1 MTERLKHIAP
11 EWTKILSTYKYIPFR
26 LPEGEKADIR
36 SYAKCIVGESWNWK
50 FDYCE
55 LCKICE
61 RYAKKF
67 YDLSTIYRLEEL
79 TDDEREAMLDAIIAF
94 LDHFE
99 EAHK

>member
-36 SYAKCIVGESWNWK
+36 SYAKCIVGECWNWK
-50 FDYCE
+50 SDYYAHCE
-55 LCKICE
+55 QCE
-61 RYAKKF
+61 RYARRLF
-67 YDLSTIYRLEEL
+67 NHASFCSLEEL
-79 TDDEREAMLDAIIAF
+79 TLDERRTMLDIIMAF

-99 EAHK
+99 KVHK